1 MRTLA
6 ALAFVAGVF
15 VVGYTLPVKAQEC
28 VSKEAHLALMASEY
42 PKAINTDLDGI
53 QEKIF
58 LANLSS
64 MAGKDLLGYDAMI
77 HRHPGVRTTLV
88 VLFKDGCGS
97 LRTVLP
103 NEVVTK
109 LLDGREA

>member
-1 MRTLA
+1 MRAIAALGVLA
-6 ALAFVAGVF
+6 AVAVISLS
-15 VVGYTLPVKAQEC
+15 LPVKAEEC

-58 LANLSS
+58 LANLSR